1 MDHHIPQA
9 CYFFPLDGGGH
20 GANTYQM
27 EMSGPVGNVD
37 PSGFGVAQYLSQHQY
52 SVAGLAADLVEL
64 RYRRSVTHLPSGK
77 EQVHFS
83 LYVHHFVRRDWFW
96 SIPAYNEGVTQMTFT
111 ICPDDE
117 QRLNLFFNGQF
128 EDWKAYLAQR
138 QLAESL
144 QSVIA
149 ALVSLAVAAT
159 ASYGGELAASY
170 AAGPAASAA
179 AANNVLAST
188 VDLANAGIVPA
199 DFINAASGIQA
210 SAAAAA
216 QYAQL
221 GASVIQLGASA
232 TAGLAGAGA
241 DYIVANNVG
250 VGESNQAFINDA
262 SLSLIGVAG
271 EGIGGTAGAAGAGAL
286 DAVNGY
292 SNAFG
297 PNNPVA
303 LPQFGQFAP

>member
-1 MDHHIPQA
+1 MI
-9 CYFFPLDGGGH
+9 CYLGII
-20 GANTYQM
+20 
-27 EMSGPVGNVD
+27 
-37 PSGFGVAQYLSQHQY
+37 L
-52 SVAGLAADLVEL
+52 
-64 RYRRSVTHLPSGK
+64 
-77 EQVHFS
+77 
-83 LYVHHFVRRDWFW
+83 
-96 SIPAYNEGVTQMTFT
+96 
-111 ICPDDE
+111 
-117 QRLNLFFNGQF
+117 
-128 EDWKAYLAQR
+128 LAQR

-149 ALVSLAVAAT
+149 ALVSLAAAAT
-159 ASYGGELAASY
+159 ASFGGELAASY

-188 VDLANAGIVPA
+188 VDLANAGIVPT

-241 DYIVANNVG
+241 DYIVANNGG

-262 SLSLIGVAG
+262 SLSLIGVG
-271 EGIGGTAGAAGAGAL
+271 SEGLGGTAGAAGAASL
-286 DAVNGY
+286 DFINNL
-292 SNAFG
+292 SNTFE
-297 PNNPVA
+297 PNSVQ
-303 LPQFGQFAP
+303 LP